1 MAAEGEVGLIDIGQ
15 GSNTTEYRSRR
26 ARDSRDQQSA
36 VTAAAAAAYKQRRT
50 SYRRQ
55 PGADAGGRRQ
65 YSTAI
70 QVPPLPSSS
79 SDTLTLLCWGLKKL
93 KINSIFFLLLGLATS
108 GLQGRNA
115 KKAKVQQQKQKLTC
129 DISAAMRADGAPSPP
144 RDGDTTGGGGGG
156 CIPMQLH
163 RGTA

>member
-1 MAAEGEVGLIDIGQ
+1 MNSTDIVTIVQQNIDPGGPGILAI
-15 GSNTTEYRSRR
+15 NKLLLPPPLPRTNN
-26 ARDSRDQQSA
+26 
-36 VTAAAAAAYKQRRT
+36 VVRRT
-50 SYRRQ
+50 DSKQ
-55 PGADAGGRRQ
+55 PRAGAGGRRQ

-79 SDTLTLLCWGLKKL
+79 SATLTLLCWGLKKL
-93 KINSIFFLLLGLATS
+93 KINSIFFFLLGLAMS

-115 KKAKVQQQKQKLTC
+115 KAKVQQQKQKLTC

-156 CIPMQLH
+156 CISMQLH